1 MVVLCVLEKLL
12 LMKWHLVSMVRINI
26 LAHQQ
31 ILLLQ
36 IEYLEDVQVGQ
47 LLLLLLAL

>member
-1 MVVLCVLEKLL
+1 
-12 LMKWHLVSMVRINI
+12 MVRINI